1 MLLPWVECKGGRRRR
16 RSKLPPPFRQ
26 LNKFDTAKATRDTD
40 YNYNSYNCNGKRG
53 RCARGVQERRDG
65 EELLQVLVAFI
76 SKTPALIPF
85 KRFLNFTE
93 LHGRAYAKCRPSER
107 GRERERGICTPPY
120 RDGFGDGDAQGGAD
134 SSLCPRII
142 EPPHKTKTEL
152 KLKLETVD
160 DT

>member
-1 MLLPWVECKGGRRRR
+1 MLLPWVECKGGRR

-40 YNYNSYNCNGKRG
+40 YNYNSYNCNGERG
-53 RCARGVQERRDG
+53 RCARGVKGRRDG

-85 KRFLNFTE
+85 ERFLNFTE

-107 GRERERGICTPPY
+107 ERARERGEYALPHIEMDSEMEMPKA
-120 RDGFGDGDAQGGAD
+120 AQTAV
-134 SSLCPRII
+134 CV
-142 EPPHKTKTEL
+142 HA
-152 KLKLETVD
+152 
-160 DT
+160 